1 MRNRAI
7 ICPTNNS
14 APPQS
19 SATTISPPAPLHPS
33 TKAGVP
39 ELARQ
44 MWPTE
49 PLLFCFYFASD
60 VGSRDGICNPRMSA
74 TCAPGLTEKIAMH
87 NYRNTSDAAKGR
99 GSRERNRWPDVK
111 NAATSR
117 RSSRR
122 KGVGGVCGD
131 GAGGGVGQSVCLSVG
146 LSVFVYAQTQR
157 PAGG

>member
-1 MRNRAI
+1 
-7 ICPTNNS
+7 
-14 APPQS
+14 
-19 SATTISPPAPLHPS
+19 
-33 TKAGVP
+33 
-39 ELARQ
+39 
-44 MWPTE
+44 
-49 PLLFCFYFASD
+49 
-60 VGSRDGICNPRMSA
+60 
-74 TCAPGLTEKIAMH
+74 MH

-99 GSRERNRWPDVK
+99 GSRERNRWPGVK

-131 GAGGGVGQSVCLSVG
+131 AAGGGVAQSACLSVG